1 MEGDGT
7 MPKVFPMP
15 PSTPGQTQATAAQQD
30 AADFLHPDDAQKRDS
45 HLKRLM
51 RGKWDKIAATP
62 LGIMCLPYLP
72 EIGEMLCMPR
82 EQVQERLHNMLSSL
96 SMVFALVFSGV
107 AGSALSPLPVE
118 EWGEGTGK
126 RAVANFF
133 NMAASI
139 QFIICAAG
147 TLFTSFLMMFIN
159 AQHDSNVF
167 RVLVKINSLMTYP
180 YLIFYS
186 SLLLLAQLFANIY
199 LQCDEACA
207 WAIIGGG
214 TLIFWILLNH

>member
-1 MEGDGT
+1 M
-7 MPKVFPMP
+7 
-15 PSTPGQTQATAAQQD
+15 
-30 AADFLHPDDAQKRDS
+30 
-45 HLKRLM
+45 
-51 RGKWDKIAATP
+51 AAT
-62 LGIMCLPYLP
+62 
-72 EIGEMLCMPR
+72 
-82 EQVQERLHNMLSSL
+82 
-96 SMVFALVFSGV
+96 F
-107 AGSALSPLPVE
+107 
-118 EWGEGTGK
+118 
-126 RAVANFF
+126 
-133 NMAASI
+133 
-139 QFIICAAG
+139 QFVICAAG